1 MRKEQS
7 KLLILAALVGLV
19 VAGPALQAE
28 DATQSSDGFR
38 LWADPVVLGV
48 LETDVDT
55 DSARF
60 QEYRN
65 LGSGFRGA
73 LHLAGE
79 SEDGDRTFDFRA
91 VNLSRDDARYTL
103 EYGVAARWN
112 VLLDYNKIPHRFGNN
127 AKLLWSRTGPGV
139 YEIADPVQ
147 AQIQGVLDRQAATNR
162 AAINFAFLDNL
173 MAPYL
178 AAAQKVDLALQRDR
192 TRARFELGRM
202 GKLAWAMEV
211 NHENRTGNRPFG
223 ASFGFNNVTELPE
236 PIDYDTTTAELSG
249 EWWVKNGGVRFGYRR
264 SVFENN
270 VSTLIWDNPFRSV
283 DSTDGSA
290 YQSPSSSSINGA
302 TRGAADLAADNE
314 ADTVYADGRARF
326 GSWWMSGGVS
336 YGILSQDDPLLPY
349 TLNTAIRGI
358 DFSGATFDPTNNA
371 NLPVRSADLEIKTLG
386 LNAEA
391 GTRFAEDFSLT
402 FRYRFYDH
410 DNTSERIEFPGY
422 VRFQSVWEDI
432 ARITVPYSYTR
443 QNVGAELDWDLSNN
457 TSLGLA
463 YRHETWDREFR
474 EVESQDEDVLALT
487 FDSQPNEQWSFRLK
501 YEYGDRSIDGYEVE
515 AQELSFVDPEGV
527 NNAPLL
533 RKFDEAARKLNGWN
547 AQVQYFPVDS
557 WSLTVGA
564 SSRDE
569 DYDESELGLLA
580 DELFQYNAEI
590 SFNPGESFNLYAFAH
605 LADRDVLQIARQGGS
620 TPSIREI
627 DNWQAD
633 FEEKNSTYG
642 LGLTS
647 KLGDRFT
654 LNVSGQW
661 NESDGFADFAAVA
674 GGLPLGTRTSA
685 LDFDNYEDIDLLT
698 FIGRLDYKLSEKA
711 AFGFWYR
718 YEDFTIDSFILQGL
732 RNYLPGALLLNAS
745 NGDYQAD
752 VFAVE
757 LTLDF

>member
-1 MRKEQS
+1 MRKEQP

-19 VAGPALQAE
+19 LAGPALRAE
-28 DATQSSDGFR
+28 DSASSSDGFR
-38 LWADPVVLGV
+38 LWADPIVLGV

-60 QEYRN
+60 QEYSD

-73 LHLAGE
+73 LHIAGE
-79 SEDGDRTFDFRA
+79 SEDGNRTFDFRA

-112 VLLDYNKIPHRFGNN
+112 LLIDYNKIPHRFGNN
-127 AKLLWSRTGPGV
+127 AKLLWNRTGPGV

-147 AQIQGVLDRQAATNR
+147 ATIQGVLDRQAAINR
-162 AAINFAFLDNL
+162 SAINFAFLDNL
-173 MAPYL
+173 IAPYL
-178 AAAQKVDLALQRDR
+178 AAAQEVDLALQRDR

-223 ASFGFNNVTELPE
+223 ASFGFNNVNELPE

-270 VSTLIWDNPFRSV
+270 ISTLIWDNPFRSIN
-283 DSTDGSA
+283 STDANA

-302 TRGAADLAADNE
+302 TRGFADLAADNE
-314 ADTVYADGRARF
+314 ADTIYADGRARF
-326 GSWWMSGGVS
+326 GSWWMSGGLAYS
-336 YGILSQDDPLLPY
+336 IQSQDDPLLPY
-349 TLNTAIRGI
+349 TLNTAIRGVGAG
-358 DFSGATFDPTNNA
+358 GATFDPTNNA
-371 NLPVRSADLEIKTLG
+371 NLPVRSGDLEVKTLG

-391 GTRFAEDFSLT
+391 GTRFADDFSLT
-402 FRYRFYDH
+402 FRYRYYDH

-432 ARITVPYSYTR
+432 GRITVPYAYTR
-443 QNVGAELDWDLSNN
+443 QNLGADLSWDVSSN
-457 TSLGLA
+457 TSLGLG
-463 YRHETWDREFR
+463 YRHETWDREYR

-487 FDSQPNEQWSFRLK
+487 LDSRPIDKLAVRLK
-501 YEYGDRSIDGYEVE
+501 YEYGDRSIDSYEVE
-515 AQELSFVDPEGV
+515 AQEFSFTHPEGV

-533 RKFDEAARKLNGWN
+533 RKFDEAARKFNGWN
-547 AQVQYFPVDS
+547 AQMEWFPTDA

-564 SSRDE
+564 SSRDD
-569 DYDESELGLLA
+569 DYDESVLGLLA
-580 DELFQYNAEI
+580 DEIFQYNTEI
-590 SFNPGESFNLYAFAH
+590 SFNPGENFNFYAFAH
-605 LADRDVLQIARQGGS
+605 IADRDVLQVARQAGA
-620 TPSIREI
+620 TPSTREL
-627 DNWQAD
+627 DNWEAA
-633 FEEKNSTYG
+633 FEEKNTTFG

-647 KLGDRFT
+647 KFAERYT
-654 LNVSGQW
+654 LNVNGQW
-661 NESDGFADFAAVA
+661 NESDGYADFFAAA
-674 GGLPLGTRTSA
+674 GGLPLGTRASA
-685 LDFDNYEDIDLLT
+685 LDFGNYEDIELLSFT
-698 FIGRLDYKLSEKA
+698 GRLDYKLNDKA

-752 VFAVE
+752 IFAVE
-757 LTLDF
+757 LTLGF